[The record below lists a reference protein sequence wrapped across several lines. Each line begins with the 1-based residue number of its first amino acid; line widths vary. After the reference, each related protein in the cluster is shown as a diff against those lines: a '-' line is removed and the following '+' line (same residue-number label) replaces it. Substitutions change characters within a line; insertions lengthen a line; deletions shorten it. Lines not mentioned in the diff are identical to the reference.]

1 MYDGV
6 LAPYWV
12 NTGSDVLLRHLLA
25 DGPSQIRDGVEA
37 LIQGEP
43 IRSVINDKLAFPDLL
58 AVARNIWSF
67 MLLSGYLKA
76 SDPVMLP
83 NRLYEYKL

>member
-37 LIQGEP
+37 LIQGDP
-43 IRSVINDKLAFPDLL
+43 VRSVINDKLAFPDLL
-58 AVARNIWSF
+58 DKATNIWSF
-67 MLLSGYLKA
+67 LLFSGYLKA
-76 SDPVMLP
+76 F
-83 NRLYEYKL
+83 K

>member
-37 LIQGEP
+37 LIQGDP
-43 IRSVINDKLAFPDLL
+43 VRSVINDKLAFPDLL
-58 AVARNIWSF
+58 DKATNIWSF
-67 MLLSGYLKA
+67 LDKGPPYGRHNGNR
-76 SDPVMLP
+76 PVC
-83 NRLYEYKL
+83 Y